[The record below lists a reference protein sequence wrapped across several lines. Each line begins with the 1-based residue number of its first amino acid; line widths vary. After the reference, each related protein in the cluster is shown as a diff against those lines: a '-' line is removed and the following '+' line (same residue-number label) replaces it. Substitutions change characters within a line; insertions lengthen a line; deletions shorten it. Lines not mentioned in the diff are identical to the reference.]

1 MGHIQGKKVVEL
13 FLETQKLHC
22 WFWSMGKTNNGIY

>member
-22 WFWSMGKTNNGIY
+22 WFWSLNGIY